1 MCVVCNIIDKDYIDA
16 ALAVK
21 DTITDEVMTI
31 PLRAPL
37 EAFHTFEGIQS
48 MLLNANLIAIIF

>member
-1 MCVVCNIIDKDYIDA
+1 MCVVCNIIDKDYIDT

-31 PLRAPL
+31 PLRAPV
-37 EAFHTFEGIQS
+37 EAYHPLKVFSPYFLT
-48 MLLNANLIAIIF
+48 LT

>member
-1 MCVVCNIIDKDYIDA
+1 MCVVCNIINKDYIDT

-21 DTITDEVMTI
+21 GTVTDEAMTI
-31 PLRAPL
+31 PLVAPV

>member
-1 MCVVCNIIDKDYIDA
+1 MCVVCNIIDKDYIDT

-21 DTITDEVMTI
+21 DTVTDEVMTI
-31 PLRAPL
+31 PLRAPV

-48 MLLNANLIAIIF
+48 MLLNANLIAKIF

>member
-1 MCVVCNIIDKDYIDA
+1 MCVICNIIDKDFIDS

-21 DTITDEVMTI
+21 DTITDEAMAI
-31 PLRAPL
+31 PLKASVDSL
-37 EAFHTFEGIQS
+37 HSFDIIQS

>member
-1 MCVVCNIIDKDYIDA
+1 MCVVCNIIDKDYIDT

-31 PLRAPL
+31 PLRSPV
-37 EAFHTFEGIQS
+37 EALHTFEGIQS
-48 MLLNANLIAIIF
+48 MLLNANLISLIF

>member
-1 MCVVCNIIDKDYIDA
+1 MCVVCNIIDKDYIDT

-31 PLRAPL
+31 PLRAPV

-48 MLLNANLIAIIF
+48 LLLNANLIEILF